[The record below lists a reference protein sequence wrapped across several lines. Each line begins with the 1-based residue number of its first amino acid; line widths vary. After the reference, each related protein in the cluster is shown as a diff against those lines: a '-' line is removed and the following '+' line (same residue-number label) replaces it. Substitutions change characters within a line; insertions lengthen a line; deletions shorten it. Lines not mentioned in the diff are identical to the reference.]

1 MNKIY
6 RIVLVGPTGAGKSQ
20 FCNFLLNVLSNSKHK
35 VSDSLNSCT
44 TQPQSTIMERND
56 IKLELIDSPGNSDS
70 NNNDEENLKV
80 LVDYL
85 RNKKELNQIFL
96 VLSFEDRLSRD
107 TRDYLKILS
116 FIFTPKEFISN
127 LMIIFTH
134 YPINPDEDDKNK
146 SIKIK
151 LEIID
156 ILKQICNYSI
166 ILTQIPIYFINT
178 KIIKRNG
185 NNSFIPESENTLLN
199 LLSELKYRLLF
210 NNSSK
215 IDTSYLTFIPKKS
228 DNSLKNKLNEIEILR
243 QKYNNLVQTVFLI
256 TQVKTRKHNHGVVLL
271 YTSYNWICDIC
282 KLSKCNNESR
292 YHCSLCDF
300 NICKYCIETNNK
312 YPLYSFNNYGKNY
325 ERHKFPNHYH
335 ELLFC
340 RSSRFRNYLNSW
352 NCDLCKRL
360 FRNEEWSFYCTFCDF
375 DICSICAKNYI
386 D

>member
-116 FIFTPKEFISN
+116 YIFTPKEFMSN
-127 LMIIFTH
+127 LMVIFTH

-156 ILKQICNYSI
+156 ILNKLFDIKNSMK
-166 ILTQIPIYFINT
+166 IPEIPAYFLNT
-178 KIIKRNG
+178 KIFKHSLNF
-185 NNSFIPESENTLLN
+185 SFDDM
-199 LLSELKYRLLF
+199 
-210 NNSSK
+210 SK
-215 IDTSYLTFIPKKS
+215 KASID
-228 DNSLKNKLNEIEILR
+228 
-243 QKYNNLVQTVFLI
+243 LI
-256 TQVKTRKHNHGVVLL
+256 N
-271 YTSYNWICDIC
+271 
-282 KLSKCNNESR
+282 
-292 YHCSLCDF
+292 
-300 NICKYCIETNNK
+300 
-312 YPLYSFNNYGKNY
+312 
-325 ERHKFPNHYH
+325 
-335 ELLFC
+335 
-340 RSSRFRNYLNSW
+340 
-352 NCDLCKRL
+352 
-360 FRNEEWSFYCTFCDF
+360 
-375 DICSICAKNYI
+375 
-386 D
+386 